1 MKSASAEAPHEI
13 GKCCADLGR
22 ADFLD
27 KVQALDGQ
35 LRQRGLMR
43 PFSPKMLAL
52 IFSSV
57 SMKQNVI
64 FI

>member
-22 ADFLD
+22 AGFLD

-35 LRQRGLMR
+35 LRRLDA
-43 PFSPKMLAL
+43 PFSPKMLVF

-57 SMKQNVI
+57 SMNQNVI

>member
-22 ADFLD
+22 AGFLD

-35 LRQRGLMR
+35 LRRLDA
-43 PFSPKMLAL
+43 PFSPKMLV
-52 IFSSV
+52 SSLV
-57 SMKQNVI
+57 V
-64 FI
+64 FP

>member
-22 ADFLD
+22 PGFLD

-35 LRQRGLMR
+35 LRRRLDA
-43 PFSPKMLAL
+43 PFSPKMLVF

-57 SMKQNVI
+57 SMNQNVI

>member
-22 ADFLD
+22 AGFLD
-27 KVQALDGQ
+27 KVQALDGH
-35 LRQRGLMR
+35 LRRLDA

-52 IFSSV
+52 IFSAV
-57 SMKQNVI
+57 SMNQNVI

>member
-22 ADFLD
+22 AGFLD

-35 LRQRGLMR
+35 LRQPARCAVFAENAGVHLW
-43 PFSPKMLAL
+43 
-52 IFSSV
+52 
-57 SMKQNVI
+57 
-64 FI
+64 

>member
-13 GKCCADLGR
+13 GKCRTDLGR
-22 ADFLD
+22 AGFLD

-35 LRQRGLMR
+35 LRQPARCAV
-43 PFSPKMLAL
+43 SPKMLV
-52 IFSSV
+52 FTFTSV
-57 SMKQNVI
+57 SMNQNVI